1 MLESV
6 PGTIQYLAVSVT
18 FLDQGNNGSLW
29 WGLNSLLTDNKSEAL
44 LTVPRRGPQRVMKKR
59 SENLIK

>member
-44 LTVPRRGPQRVMKKR
+44 LTVPRRGPATCDEETIWK
-59 SENLIK
+59 SD